1 MALRIGVSTGLYMV
15 ARAEELATAVKKI
28 GYALTRGAAM
38 IELAGDV
45 PHEVSLTQ
53 GREIRYITKKQG
65 LTLGFHGSLTVP
77 IGLPER
83 SDWRDADVHLK
94 NSVRSA
100 IFAGAKYVNFHS
112 CINYW
117 LELLTFA
124 GRKLTSA
131 FVDHEGRFISEI
143 LKENEK
149 LRKWFVEEKWDNYVN
164 QILDEKEMHDVH
176 NEIEF
181 ERRRAEEDLRSKE
194 NALGQMFARVR
205 SGEIT
210 QEQFDAAAKEV
221 EEEKIAAPGK
231 ITTFRITKYK
241 EVVGKKLA
249 EGRRWRVEEL
259 RPEFGTI
266 DGYTIMGHYM
276 FFKKDPIW
284 EAMLKQYPKI
294 SKSYKLDN
302 GDPECLDNA
311 WREAEKKNDRE
322 FKEFF
327 YGAICAKFLEG
338 HLKKLFE
345 WMKKDLPKEL
355 KGENSAE
362 TKELEAIAKDIKIT
376 IESPDARD
384 PSHAGLFL
392 LWHPKAVYAAV
403 STIRKTLKTDKV
415 WMLIDFEHIATQ
427 GVDCHNTLKE
437 VTENFKDFG
446 KLTYACHSNRP
457 NPLHAHYPVELGD
470 VELYKLQYMLKMSG
484 MGDGYEAYIIFE
496 RGGGEDPFKHAVD
509 ALKLMLDCL
518 EKKIPPDELPLEFFG
533 VKGMTAGDFTRQLQI
548 MQEHKE
554 EVIKDLLEM
563 PEEDWTALSQTV
575 IKRGK
580 RPEQWKKAQY
590 R

>member
-1 MALRIGVSTGLYMV
+1 MVLRIGVSTGLYSI
-15 ARAEELATAVKKI
+15 ARAEELASAVKKI
-28 GYALTRGAAM
+28 GYAITKGVAVV
-38 IELAGDV
+38 ELAADV
-45 PHEVSLTQ
+45 PHEVSITE

-65 LTLGFHGSLTVP
+65 LTLGLHGSLTVP
-77 IGLPER
+77 MGLPER

-100 IFAGAKYVNFHS
+100 VFCGSRYVNFHS

-149 LRKWFVEEKWDNYVN
+149 LREWFVEEKWDNYYH
-164 QILDEKEMHDVH
+164 QILDEKEIMDISNRVSYFRRNKEDELSGKERDLHVKTAQLRAG
-176 NEIEF
+176 EI
-181 ERRRAEEDLRSKE
+181 AEEEVRKAEIDVER
-194 NALGQMFARVR
+194 ARMQFP
-205 SGEIT
+205 GEIT
-210 QEQFDAAAKEV
+210 NFQNNLIKSKVKE
-221 EEEKIAAPGK
+221 
-231 ITTFRITKYK
+231 
-241 EVVGKKLA
+241 KLA
-249 EGRRWRVEEL
+249 AGKPWRVEEL

-266 DGYTIMGHYM
+266 DGYIIMGHYL
-276 FFKKDPIW
+276 FFTKDPIW
-284 EAMLKQYPKI
+284 LAMVEQYPNVEKNYGMDY
-294 SKSYKLDN
+294 SDQKWL
-302 GDPECLDNA
+302 ENA
-311 WREAEKKNDRE
+311 WKKAERNNDRE

-327 YGAICAKFLEG
+327 YGAVCAKYMEG
-338 HLKKLFE
+338 HLKKVFE
-345 WMKKDLPKEL
+345 WMKKDLPKDLKGGDEKETEEL
-355 KGENSAE
+355 K
-362 TKELEAIAKDIKIT
+362 KIAKDLIIT

-392 LWHPKAVYAAV
+392 LWHPKALYAAIK
-403 STIRKTLKTDKV
+403 TIRKTLANDKI

-427 GVDCHNTLKE
+427 GADVNTVLKE
-437 VTENFKDFG
+437 VTGKFANFG
-446 KLTYACHSNRP
+446 ALTLAVHSNRP

-470 VELYKLQYMLKMSG
+470 TELYELQYMLKMTG

-509 ALKLMLDCL
+509 ALKLMVDCL

-533 VKGMTAGDFTRQLQI
+533 IEGHTAGWFQRQLQI
-548 MQEHKE
+548 VQDHKE
-554 EVIKDLLEM
+554 EPLKDLLEM